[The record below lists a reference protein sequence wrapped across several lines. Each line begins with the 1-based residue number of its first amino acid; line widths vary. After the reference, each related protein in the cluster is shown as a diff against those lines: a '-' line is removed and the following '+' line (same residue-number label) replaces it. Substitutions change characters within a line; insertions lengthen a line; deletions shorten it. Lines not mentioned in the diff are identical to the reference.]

1 MIILK
6 DYHRWLL
13 IDFNEME
20 WKDVKRKY
28 LNIFINAISFI
39 IF

>member
-6 DYHRWLL
+6 DYRWLL

-28 LNIFINAISFI
+28 LNISINAISFI